1 MKANAISSRVTIY
14 FVFLNTSITNRVL
27 IISCLL
33 SFFFSFFS
41 FIERRLNSWTL
52 LAVPYAP
59 PNSGW
64 NYFCC
69 CCCTVFVC
77 FRKTLV
83 FYGRKLFFFFI
94 WIFFFFLLLKM
105 TASFSNGPDSY
116 LPQSPPFF
124 TLNVSFWTG
133 SIHAPLYSLY
143 SSIMAFAGRQV
154 KTMGRKLYTYCWMG
168 IICFC
173 ERFSQWN
180 SFSRPVLLS
189 NCIFQRVIIQ
199 SVFRIYCYVGQFN
212 KNCPLFVFEPQLKL
226 WCIRWWIVG
235 VEMS

>member
-1 MKANAISSRVTIY
+1 
-14 FVFLNTSITNRVL
+14 
-27 IISCLL
+27 
-33 SFFFSFFS
+33 
-41 FIERRLNSWTL
+41 
-52 LAVPYAP
+52 
-59 PNSGW
+59 
-64 NYFCC
+64 
-69 CCCTVFVC
+69 
-77 FRKTLV
+77 
-83 FYGRKLFFFFI
+83 
-94 WIFFFFLLLKM
+94 M

-212 KNCPLFVFEPQLKL
+212 KNCPLFVFCFWAAIKIVVYPLMNCRGWNVIKKL
-226 WCIRWWIVG
+226 EFSVGGGGDWILAHALPVFFFINFSWMLEG
-235 VEMS
+235 VRYPFWGGGNGFPLPSGGLNTWKDPLVENWSK